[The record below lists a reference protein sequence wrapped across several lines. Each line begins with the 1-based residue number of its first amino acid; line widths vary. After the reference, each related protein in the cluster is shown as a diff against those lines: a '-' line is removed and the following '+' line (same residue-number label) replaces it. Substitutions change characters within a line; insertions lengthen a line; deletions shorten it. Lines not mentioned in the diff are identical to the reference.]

1 MLEYLE
7 QAFGDPDRAQ
17 NAQNK
22 LFQLRQKNL
31 DFSTY
36 LSEFQRLALEGEMPE
51 SALSPLLFQGIS
63 RELQDMLLHN
73 PPPSQEFSA
82 YATHLQKLD
91 NRYRQHQQQIT
102 RNRHTPSA
110 RTAPGSYASAARHT
124 SSPDPPVRRTN
135 SPRPAPP
142 TPTTAYEPMD
152 LSSQRELKHPFG
164 IVMFDGDLSEQGTVT
179 HYVKATMRVEDHT
192 KTIRLNV
199 TQLAHYPVILGMP
212 WLKLHDLRV
221 GFASYTLTF
230 ESEYCQRHCNIPR
243 RPNKIHA
250 LHDILPKAR
259 PVDLLDRPKPLQN
272 RDIAKV
278 SLNACAAYARR
289 NYRMFTVTIEQI
301 DRYLAQPNNPELLNL
316 EALLPAEIRDF

>member
-7 QAFGDPDRAQ
+7 QAFRDPDRAQ

-36 LSEFQRLALEGEMPE
+36 LSEFQRLALEGEMPK

-152 LSSQRELKHPFG
+152 LSSQRTPLANGRRERGECFRCGSKSHRVAHCPEPDTRPYASPRPRAAHLPPNLPTAYQSLRASSPQFSRPASSPHSPP
-164 IVMFDGDLSEQGTVT
+164 VRCAASPPLST
-179 HYVKATMRVEDHT
+179 
-192 KTIRLNV
+192 
-199 TQLAHYPVILGMP
+199 
-212 WLKLHDLRV
+212 
-221 GFASYTLTF
+221 SY
-230 ESEYCQRHCNIPR
+230 
-243 RPNKIHA
+243 
-250 LHDILPKAR
+250 
-259 PVDLLDRPKPLQN
+259 
-272 RDIAKV
+272 
-278 SLNACAAYARR
+278 SLNG
-289 NYRMFTVTIEQI
+289 MS
-301 DRYLAQPNNPELLNL
+301 LN
-316 EALLPAEIRDF
+316 